1 MLGSIVNNY
10 INQVT
15 QIKISNS
22 LPLDSDGQIVLTILK
37 RKRKRKRKRMRERER
52 EREQQWVSDT
62 YPHLPMDNDGQNS
75 L

>member
-1 MLGSIVNNY
+1 M
-10 INQVT
+10 
-15 QIKISNS
+15 KISNG

-37 RKRKRKRKRMRERER
+37 RKRGREGERKRGRER
-52 EREQQWVSDT
+52 EREQQRVSDT

>member
-1 MLGSIVNNY
+1 M
-10 INQVT
+10 
-15 QIKISNS
+15 KISNS
-22 LPLDSDGQIVLTILK
+22 LPLDSDGQIVLTIL
-37 RKRKRKRKRMRERER
+37 KRKRMRERER

>member
-1 MLGSIVNNY
+1 M
-10 INQVT
+10 
-15 QIKISNS
+15 KISKS

-37 RKRKRKRKRMRERER
+37 RKKKR